1 MRLFEAF
8 GIDGPPAGR
17 GDGPVDIP
25 RYYLLAALKIAIY
38 LHLQLHSKM
47 IKKENLAGAARALK
61 EYLAPV
67 DPDEFEAETG
77 ISGGDFREIVP
88 RDSGGRIF
96 AIDGSNVVVFDLGAV
111 SLHRIRA
118 GYVVYRGT
126 GWEKTAVTYDDLF
139 VADRE
144 NYSHHF
150 NRYRKGI
157 FDIEEP
163 FELQSKE
170 ELDRMATFYRDLQE
184 HVALFEAVLEAE
196 AGDVVLYDGGFSLWR
211 EPYHREVFDR
221 IFERAGERG
230 VDLLA
235 ISKSSQLSW
244 GRGIARPLLRSVDRL
259 GCAALPGSPWL
270 VRLSG
275 RRAMREEPW
284 GGETFAA
291 RLHPASTH
299 AFRVDAPG
307 RAAESIEEILG
318 RIAFYSRS
326 SESPGYPHALFRAH
340 QEMKIPVQ
348 ERDFTRLSLFE
359 ELRGLGFSEGEIR
372 GALDYHEILDSIK
385 RR

>member
-1 MRLFEAF
+1 LAGRE
-8 GIDGPPAGR
+8 DGPANIP
-17 GDGPVDIP
+17 GD
-25 RYYLLAALKIAIY
+25 YLLDALKIGIY
-38 LHLQLHSKM
+38 IHRQPTSEM
-47 IKKENLAGAARALK
+47 IERETLAGAARALM

-77 ISGGDFREIVP
+77 IRSSDFREIVP
-88 RDSGGRIF
+88 QEFDGRIF

-126 GWEKTAVTYDDLF
+126 EWEKTVVTYDDLF

-144 NYSHHF
+144 KYQRSF
-150 NRYRKGI
+150 DRFRRGI
-157 FDIEEP
+157 FSLEEP
-163 FELQSKE
+163 FRLKTAE

-196 AGDVVLYDGGFSLWR
+196 GGDVVLYDGGFSLWR
-211 EPYHREVFDR
+211 EPYHREVFTS
-221 IFERAGERG
+221 IFERAGERE

-244 GRGIARPLLRSVDRL
+244 GRGIARPLLRSVDRV
-259 GCAALPGSPWL
+259 GVGALPGIPWL
-270 VRLSG
+270 VQLSG
-275 RRAMREEPW
+275 RRAMREGPW

-299 AFRVDAPG
+299 AFRIDAPG
-307 RAAESIEEILG
+307 RAAESIDEILG
-318 RIAFYSRS
+318 RVAFYSSS

-348 ERDFTRLSLFE
+348 ERNFTRLSLFE
-359 ELRGLGFSEGEIR
+359 ELRGLGFAEGDIR

>member
-1 MRLFEAF
+1 MAGRE
-8 GIDGPPAGR
+8 DGPANFP
-17 GDGPVDIP
+17 GD
-25 RYYLLAALKIAIY
+25 YLLDALKIGIY
-38 LHLQLHSKM
+38 IDRQSKSEM
-47 IKKENLAGAARALK
+47 IEREKLAEAARALK

-67 DPDEFEAETG
+67 DPDEFEVETG
-77 ISGGDFREIVP
+77 IRSSDFREIVP
-88 RDSGGRIF
+88 QEFDGRIF

-126 GWEKTAVTYDDLF
+126 EWEKTAITCDDLF

-144 NYSHHF
+144 NYSQHF

-196 AGDVVLYDGGFSLWR
+196 ASDLVLYDGGFSLWR
-211 EPYHREVFDR
+211 EPYYREVFTR

-244 GRGIARPLLRSVDRL
+244 GRGIARPLLRSVDRV
-259 GCAALPGSPWL
+259 GVSALPGSPWL
-270 VRLSG
+270 VQLSG
-275 RRAMREEPW
+275 RRAMREGPW

-299 AFRVDAPG
+299 AFRIDAPG
-307 RAAESIEEILG
+307 PAAGSIDEILG
-318 RIAFYSRS
+318 RIAFYSSS

-348 ERDFTRLSLFE
+348 ERNLTRLSLFE
-359 ELRGLGFSEGEIR
+359 ELRRLGFAQGDIR

>member
-1 MRLFEAF
+1 MLSAF
-8 GIDGPPAGR
+8 
-17 GDGPVDIP
+17 
-25 RYYLLAALKIAIY
+25 KIAIY
-38 LHLQLHSKM
+38 IDLQLHSEM
-47 IKKENLAGAARALK
+47 IERDKLAEAAQALR

-67 DPDEFEAETG
+67 DPNEFEAETG
-77 ISGGDFREIVP
+77 IRGGDFREIVP
-88 RDSGGRIF
+88 QEFDGRIF

-126 GWEKTAVTYDDLF
+126 EWQKTAVTCDDLF
-139 VADRE
+139 IADRE
-144 NYSHHF
+144 DYRRHF
-150 NRYRKGI
+150 DRFRRGI
-157 FDIEEP
+157 FGLTEP
-163 FELQSKE
+163 FRLKTEE
-170 ELDRMATFYRDLQE
+170 ELDRMPTFYRDLQE

-196 AGDVVLYDGGFSLWR
+196 AGDVVLYDGSFSLWR
-211 EPYHREVFDR
+211 EPYHREIFDR

-230 VDLLA
+230 VYLLA

-244 GRGIARPLLRSVDRL
+244 GRGIARPLLRSVDRV
-259 GCAALPGSPWL
+259 GCAALPESPWL

-275 RRAMREEPW
+275 QRAMREVPW

-291 RLHPASTH
+291 RLHPGSTH

-307 RAAESIEEILG
+307 RTAGSIDEVLG

-326 SESPGYPHALFRAH
+326 SESPGYPHALFRTH
-340 QEMKIPVQ
+340 QEMKIPIM

-359 ELRGLGFSEGEIR
+359 ELRGLGFSEGEVR

>member
-1 MRLFEAF
+1 
-8 GIDGPPAGR
+8 
-17 GDGPVDIP
+17 
-25 RYYLLAALKIAIY
+25 
-38 LHLQLHSKM
+38 M
-47 IKKENLAGAARALK
+47 IEREKLSEAARALK

-77 ISGGDFREIVP
+77 ISGSDFREIVP

-111 SLHRIRA
+111 SLNRIRA
-118 GYVVYRGT
+118 GYVVYRRT
-126 GWEKTAVTYDDLF
+126 EWEKTAITCDELF

-144 NYSHHF
+144 NYQRSF
-150 NRYRKGI
+150 DRFRRGI
-157 FDIEEP
+157 FGLDEP
-163 FELQSKE
+163 FRLKTAE
-170 ELDRMATFYRDLQE
+170 ELDRMPTFYRDLQE

-196 AGDVVLYDGGFSLWR
+196 AGDLVLYDGGFSLWSD
-211 EPYHREVFDR
+211 PYYREVFTR

-230 VDLLA
+230 VALLA

-244 GRGIARPLLRSVDRL
+244 GRGIARPLLRSVDRV
-259 GCAALPGSPWL
+259 GCAAVPGSPWL
-270 VRLSG
+270 VQLSG
-275 RRAMREEPW
+275 SRAMREEPW

-291 RLHPASTH
+291 RLHPGSTH
-299 AFRVDAPG
+299 AFRIDAPG
-307 RAAESIEEILG
+307 RTAESIDEILG

-340 QEMKIPVQ
+340 QEMKIPIQ
-348 ERDFTRLSLFE
+348 ERNFTRLSLFE
-359 ELRGLGFSEGEIR
+359 ELRGLGFSEGEVR